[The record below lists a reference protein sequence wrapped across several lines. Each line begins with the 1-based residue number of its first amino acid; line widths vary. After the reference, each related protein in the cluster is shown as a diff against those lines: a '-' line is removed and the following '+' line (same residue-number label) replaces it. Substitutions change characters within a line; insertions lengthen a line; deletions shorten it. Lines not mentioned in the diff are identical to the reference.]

1 MLSATRRGPL
11 SGFDHPA
18 MIKKKGE
25 ADGQDDPVHRSPKD
39 TGSRGRSNCDFVART
54 ETEDEALAEF
64 TDHMQTVHNW
74 NEIFEPD
81 LEKVR
86 VQNVHN
92 DV

>member
-1 MLSATRRGPL
+1 
-11 SGFDHPA
+11 
-18 MIKKKGE
+18 MIGERKGGRVTKAIRCTE
-25 ADGQDDPVHRSPKD
+25 AQEAWDFEVDS
-39 TGSRGRSNCDFVART
+39 SCDFVARA
-54 ETEDEALAEF
+54 ETEDEALAKF

>member
-1 MLSATRRGPL
+1 MARTIRCT
-11 SGFDHPA
+11 
-18 MIKKKGE
+18 E
-25 ADGQDDPVHRSPKD
+25 AQRTLDFEVDR
-39 TGSRGRSNCDFVART
+39 NCHFVARA
-54 ETEDEALAEF
+54 ETEDEALAEL

>member
-1 MLSATRRGPL
+1 MARTIRCT
-11 SGFDHPA
+11 
-18 MIKKKGE
+18 E
-25 ADGQDDPVHRSPKD
+25 AQKTLDLEVDQ
-39 TGSRGRSNCDFVART
+39 NCDFVARA

-64 TDHMQTVHNW
+64 TDHLQAVHNW

-86 VQNVHN
+86 AQNIHI

>member
-1 MLSATRRGPL
+1 MARTIRCT
-11 SGFDHPA
+11 
-18 MIKKKGE
+18 E
-25 ADGQDDPVHRSPKD
+25 AQRTLDLEVDR
-39 TGSRGRSNCDFVART
+39 NCDFVARA
-54 ETEDEALAEF
+54 ETEDEALAAF

>member
-1 MLSATRRGPL
+1 MARTIRCT
-11 SGFDHPA
+11 
-18 MIKKKGE
+18 E
-25 ADGQDDPVHRSPKD
+25 AQRTLDFEVDR
-39 TGSRGRSNCDFVART
+39 NCDFVARA
-54 ETEDEALAEF
+54 ETEDEELAEL
-64 TDHMQTVHNW
+64 TDHVQTVHNW

>member
-1 MLSATRRGPL
+1 MARTIRCT
-11 SGFDHPA
+11 
-18 MIKKKGE
+18 E
-25 ADGQDDPVHRSPKD
+25 AQRTLDFEVDR
-39 TGSRGRSNCDFVART
+39 NCDFVARA
-54 ETEDEALAEF
+54 ETEDEVLAEF